1 MSIAQRPCT
10 VSMPD
15 DLHVCALPWQTRLV
29 GNEAFLE
36 ASVENCTRA
45 PLVLE
50 YVRIDPAAG
59 LTATSISS
67 APQKGQHELQFE
79 DWMENVQARHC

>member
-1 MSIAQRPCT
+1 M
-10 VSMPD
+10 
-15 DLHVCALPWQTRLV
+15 

-36 ASVENCTRA
+36 ASVENCTKA

-59 LTATSISS
+59 LTAAAISKAS
-67 APQKGQHELQFE
+67 SQSSQQGIQFE
-79 DWMENVQARHC
+79 EWMESVQASGYS

>member
-1 MSIAQRPCT
+1 M
-10 VSMPD
+10 
-15 DLHVCALPWQTRLV
+15 V

-50 YVRIDPAAG
+50 YVRIDPATG
-59 LTATSISS
+59 LSAVPISN
-67 APQKGQHELQFE
+67 APTHSSQQGIQFE
-79 DWMENVQARHC
+79 EWMENVQVSVAPLGIRIRNCENRGDDAEG